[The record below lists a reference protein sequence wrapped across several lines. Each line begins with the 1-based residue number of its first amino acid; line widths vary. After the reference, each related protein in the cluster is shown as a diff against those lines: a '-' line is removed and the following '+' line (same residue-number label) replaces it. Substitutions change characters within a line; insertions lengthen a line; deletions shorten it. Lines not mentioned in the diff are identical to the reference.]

1 MSGGGEFRFRHLVPD
16 HGNAPAASRL
26 ISVHLRPSS
35 PGKSLRGCE
44 QNTVHGS
51 GTAGA
56 FFAACL
62 ANTGPVFTAQRN
74 CTCRRTPVPRFR
86 DSGRDSGRDST
97 QRLFLSQDSTHSAC
111 GAVKHPRQVKPGQQ
125 IDASPCQ
132 LPGIRSEPRP
142 TEGSSRI
149 RSVCTKSARSPAQP
163 ARPGQLAQAHNCAS
177 ASAPLSA
184 PHDSTLAVV
193 FRPRLITSMRGRSSS
208 DQRLRQGRFFWRQHR
223 PTRATNKDWRLP
235 DAVQRPSAKTK
246 RWSADTK
253 TNNQTLQCCSREP
266 RRNRNHG
273 SLDAR
278 PPTADRPAETTLD
291 AELRKLSTFFRF
303 ESAAAIFRLN
313 AIFGTR
319 AGPLTLSLV
328 SLQSQLLA

>member
-1 MSGGGEFRFRHLVPD
+1 MVLAPPGLFSQRVSQTRARFSLPSEIVR
-16 HGNAPAASRL
+16 AEE
-26 ISVHLRPSS
+26 RPSRAS
-35 PGKSLRGCE
+35 ATLGATRPNGSSSLK
-44 QNTVHGS
+44 T
-51 GTAGA
+51 
-56 FFAACL
+56 
-62 ANTGPVFTAQRN
+62 
-74 CTCRRTPVPRFR
+74 RRR
-86 DSGRDSGRDST
+86 
-97 QRLFLSQDSTHSAC
+97 HSAC
-111 GAVKHPRQVKPGQQ
+111 GAVQHPRQVKPGQQ

-163 ARPGQLAQAHNCAS
+163 ARPGQLVQAHNCAS

-184 PHDSTLAVV
+184 PHDSTLPVV

-208 DQRLRQGRFFWRQHR
+208 DQRLRQGRFFWRRHR

-235 DAVQRPSAKTK
+235 DAIQRPSAKTK

-273 SLDAR
+273 SLVAR

-291 AELRKLSTFFRF
+291 AELRKLATFSRF

-319 AGPLTLSLV
+319 AGQREALR
-328 SLQSQLLA
+328 